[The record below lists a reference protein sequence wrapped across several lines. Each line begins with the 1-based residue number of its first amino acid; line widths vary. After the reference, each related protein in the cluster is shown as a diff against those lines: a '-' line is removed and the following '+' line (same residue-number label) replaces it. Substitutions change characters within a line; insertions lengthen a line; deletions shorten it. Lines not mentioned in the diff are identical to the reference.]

1 MLVSNLS
8 TSCTWG
14 TGGRHR
20 FEPDTLRMNLG
31 NEPPSLDWHTTTDS
45 TSFDVIANIMNGLP
59 ALASS
64 WEIEEDG
71 KRYVFHL
78 REDIFWSDGK
88 PVTAMDFVFAWRRL
102 QDPDTGASYATFLY
116 DIENAYEINTGRIK
130 DLNSLG

>member
-1 MLVSNLS
+1 
-8 TSCTWG
+8 
-14 TGGRHR
+14 
-20 FEPDTLRMNLG
+20 MNLG

-45 TSFDVIANIMNGLP
+45 TSFDVISNIMNGLTQMDAEMKIVP

-78 REDIFWSDGK
+78 RDDIFWSDGK

-102 QDPDTGASYATFLY
+102 QDPDTGA
-116 DIENAYEINTGRIK
+116 
-130 DLNSLG
+130 